1 MESVWIDQTE
11 PAGLSVKIGRMA
23 DRPVAGTGS
32 ISAPRMIDDE
42 ISNKKKLF
50 NGEKNFLYSTKIVQQ
65 VLFLLLNCP
74 NIF

>member
-1 MESVWIDQTE
+1 
-11 PAGLSVKIGRMA
+11 MA